1 MDKKELVSRISLL
14 ISRINSTDY
23 VHIQQLKNDVKI
35 ELSLLLNDIK
45 TNELIAEDYNYKSSI
60 T

>member
-14 ISRINSTDY
+14 IIRINSTDY
-23 VHIQQLKNDVKI
+23 VHIHQLENDVKI
-35 ELSLLLNDIK
+35 ELSLLLNDIE

>member
-35 ELSLLLNDIK
+35 ELSLLLKDIE

>member
-23 VHIQQLKNDVKI
+23 VHIHQLKNDMKA
-35 ELSLLLNDIK
+35 ELSLLLNDIETK
-45 TNELIAEDYNYKSSI
+45 EEIK
-60 T
+60 